1 VGLACLTLSLSLG
14 QEWGWASVRLLACA
28 AAAVAALGG
37 AVLVE
42 RRTPHPIVDFDLFRN
57 RVLTSSLVSMTLAM
71 LALFAITFILPFYFE
86 QLRGFSVEES
96 GFLLTPLPLTI
107 MVIAPL
113 SGSLAD
119 RFGSRW
125 LASSGLALACLG
137 LFWLSRL
144 ETDSTVGEIVAGLV
158 LTGLGQGL
166 FQSPNTRAFMNAA
179 PGTAR
184 GEASGLMTTGRVLG
198 QSLSVAVAGA
208 IFAGLGGAAAGRA
221 LAVAAMTVPG
231 AASEIVALQRTFL
244 AGFRAALTVAA
255 GLAAV
260 GILAALVRG
269 DEGRSNH
276 PALQINS
283 SRGPSEER

>member
-1 VGLACLTLSLSLG
+1 
-14 QEWGWASVRLLACA
+14 
-28 AAAVAALGG
+28 
-37 AVLVE
+37 
-42 RRTPHPIVDFDLFRN
+42 
-57 RVLTSSLVSMTLAM
+57 
-71 LALFAITFILPFYFE
+71 
-86 QLRGFSVEES
+86 
-96 GFLLTPLPLTI
+96 

-137 LFWLSRL
+137 LLWLSRL
-144 ETDSTVGEIVAGLV
+144 DTDSTVGEIVAGLV

-166 FQSPNTRAFMNAA
+166 FQSPNTRAFMTAA
-179 PGTAR
+179 PGNAR

-231 AASEIVALQRTFL
+231 AASEIVALQHTFL

-283 SRGPSEER
+283 SAAPREEL